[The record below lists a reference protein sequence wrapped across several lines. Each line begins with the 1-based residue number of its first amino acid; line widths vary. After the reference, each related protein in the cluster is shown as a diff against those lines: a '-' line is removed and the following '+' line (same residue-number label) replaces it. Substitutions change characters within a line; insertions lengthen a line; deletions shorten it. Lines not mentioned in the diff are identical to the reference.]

1 MLSALNVCVCLCAGG
16 SRDITKIR
24 VNYYFKCVNS
34 VIKKN
39 MELPPEVSTEALRER
54 SGLIWSLFYYLFI
67 CCSWPMAQLG
77 CDFSLKDCYY

>member
-54 SGLIWSLFYYLFI
+54 SGLIWSLFYY
-67 CCSWPMAQLG
+67 
-77 CDFSLKDCYY
+77 